1 MGLPADYPVVAHF
14 LSASEAAGAVAA
26 LQGAGLSPRLRDA
39 QLAGLNWLY
48 TPALG
53 GVRLEVPASEE
64 GAARALLASSVSD
77 ATPLTPEDEA
87 YYAATRRRYRN
98 RGLWA
103 LLLTAPWLFV
113 IGLLLSRLSRAPT
126 AAGRGTD

>member
-1 MGLPADYPVVAHF
+1 MKPAAGYLVVAHF

-26 LQGAGLSPRLRDA
+26 LEGAGLSPRLRDA

-64 GAARALLASSVSD
+64 VSARVLLESSVSD

-87 YYAATRRRYRN
+87 YYAATQRRHRN

-113 IGLLLSRLSRAPT
+113 IGLLLSRAARAP
-126 AAGRGTD
+126 AADARDVD